1 MSLPPLLRLGEW
13 IDFREER
20 YFDKHLSDLA
30 RFLRRSSSASEFPPP
45 GGGSRAPLGDGSAPA
60 QLISSSEFCVTKE
73 RVLSNLFPAVEL
85 PKFVFSAETNCQ
97 TEFEVT
103 EACPEPGPLAFL
115 LKGSKLYTTEPLS
128 QDSVFAPALS
138 SGAHPAQESFSQ
150 WLSRSDRAEWAM
162 ELLNKLFR
170 HHAWKRGLRWDAATE
185 QYYFPRTKPK
195 SIWWE
200 IGQQTVSREVTA
212 PNIGWIELE
221 DNSRAE
227 VQYGWK
233 HQGIRTG
240 FVQTLGSVFLRVQPS
255 WLLTELDSKTPATTE
270 PLAPVFAGSAQQE
283 RNGQTLRSLR
293 FWSAVLA
300 KGHHEIRMNT
310 GQAPVRI
317 RLTPVSGLTQ
327 VAIPSDQMDYDQ
339 LMLQEGEDDLLIPI
353 LGPLEQ
359 ESITSHEEVIPS
371 QTLTSSR
378 RDQSQASIQHSS
390 AGD

>member
-1 MSLPPLLRLGEW
+1 VNLPPILRLGEW
-13 IDFREER
+13 IDFRDER
-20 YFDKHLSDLA
+20 YFEESLSDLA
-30 RFLRRSSSASEFPPP
+30 CFIVSNSSGDEVCSPVAGARVALAKRSTPSQLLSSSGVCA
-45 GGGSRAPLGDGSAPA
+45 
-60 QLISSSEFCVTKE
+60 TKE
-73 RVLSNLFPAVEL
+73 RVLSNLFPVVEL
-85 PKFVFSAETNCQ
+85 PRFVYSTETHCQ
-97 TEFEVT
+97 TESEVT
-103 EACPEPGPLAFL
+103 ELCPEPGPLAFL
-115 LKGSKLYTTEPLS
+115 LKGSKLFTTESLS
-128 QDSVFAPALS
+128 RDSVFAPALS
-138 SGAHPAQESFSQ
+138 SGAAPAQESFSQ
-150 WLSRSDRAEWAM
+150 WLSRSDRPEWAM

-170 HHAWKRGLRWDAATE
+170 HHAWKRGLRWDSTTE

-200 IGQQTVSREVTA
+200 IGKQTVSREVTA
-212 PNIGWIELE
+212 PNMEWIELE

-227 VQYGWK
+227 VQFGWK

-240 FVQTLGSVFLRVQPS
+240 FVQVQGNIFLRVEPS

-270 PLAPVFAGSAQQE
+270 PVAPVFAGFPQQE

-300 KGHHEIRMNT
+300 KGHHEIRINT

-327 VAIPSDQMDYDQ
+327 VGIPSDQMDYDQ
-339 LMLQEGEDDLLIPI
+339 LMLKEGEDDLLIPV
-353 LGPLEQ
+353 LGPVEQ